1 MTRSPS
7 RYCSPAFPFVAA
19 RKWPSAISAACVQV
33 FVPKPLGS
41 RGSLPRTRRAR
52 LRPSWPV
59 SWGPNTAAGG
69 TNVSGSPAPISPNAS
84 RWAPTLDPTYG
95 STRPM
100 FSLRA
105 IDKMLRVPST
115 FTSCILAAS
124 RIPSSSQPAMWNT
137 TSARAMAP
145 WNVGRVTSPATTD
158 APRGRNSSAR
168 AGSRVRIVTAQSF
181 RRRASTRARPISPVP
196 PVTKARMPS
205 PFSEDDGQDVGI
217 PQRVVEADLLPRE
230 LGGRPPDVRVPE
242 APAPIPV
249 DRVAHHADV
258 GAGLDDEGLGEIRL
272 LPLRL
277 EEHPHEPEGLVDLV
291 PEAGQA
297 DVLLRGDRYDLP
309 PRQLRLKALH
319 VIRTD
324 EVDLVHD
331 DERAHVDAVPRE
343 DVDELVLRDVLPH
356 DDRPVQVSPF
366 PADVGDQSLVQLRQ
380 LDRRVHGQAAAIR
393 LRQGDVRGPLV
404 QADAGQGELLDEHV
418 DVGLEDVD
426 HEQDEVA
433 AAGDGQDLLAAASA
447 LRRPA
452 DQAGHVEDLDLRA
465 AVLEESWDHVEGRE
479 VVRRHGALRVR
490 DVIEER

>member
-145 WNVGRVTSPATTD
+145 WNVGRVTSPAATV

-205 PFSEDDGQDVGI
+205 PFSEDDGQDVG
-217 PQRVVEADLLPRE
+217 
-230 LGGRPPDVRVPE
+230 
-242 APAPIPV
+242 
-249 DRVAHHADV
+249 
-258 GAGLDDEGLGEIRL
+258 
-272 LPLRL
+272 
-277 EEHPHEPEGLVDLV
+277 
-291 PEAGQA
+291 
-297 DVLLRGDRYDLP
+297 
-309 PRQLRLKALH
+309 
-319 VIRTD
+319 
-324 EVDLVHD
+324 
-331 DERAHVDAVPRE
+331 
-343 DVDELVLRDVLPH
+343 
-356 DDRPVQVSPF
+356 
-366 PADVGDQSLVQLRQ
+366 
-380 LDRRVHGQAAAIR
+380 
-393 LRQGDVRGPLV
+393 
-404 QADAGQGELLDEHV
+404 
-418 DVGLEDVD
+418 
-426 HEQDEVA
+426 
-433 AAGDGQDLLAAASA
+433 AAASA

-465 AVLEESWDHVEGRE
+465 AVLEESRDHVARRE
-479 VVRRHGALRVR
+479 VVRRHGAIRVR
-490 DVIEER
+490 DVIEERRLADRRETDEAHGRVAALLDGIAAAPAARLQPADLEFVLQPRDFRLELADVVLRRLVVRR